1 MADGNLPSSVP
12 ATPIGR
18 RPVFERSR
26 GLANGNV
33 RVLGPNS
40 ASRRRGA
47 GPLLAFALAL
57 GTLLASAGSA
67 QYLEK
72 TLMLPDSFGSVSV
85 LASVAYSPAS
95 DRVYVGDE
103 SGSVLVVDATTL
115 AKLTR
120 IRAGIRQRVHSL
132 LPIPG
137 TDKLYAASDAGIK
150 VIDCTR
156 DSVVGE
162 VSMDGGCYMFAALD
176 SAGGKAY
183 YIGYDT
189 GYVAAAIDVTRDSV
203 VANVALGRDHV
214 TAACFNTR
222 NQKLYL
228 TDKWRHSRTL
238 SVVDTRGDSLLRTLT
253 MAEYPS
259 ALGYNP
265 VENKVYCGYFS
276 GVYIL
281 DGESDTLIGSGHALS
296 GGPGVIACD
305 PDANKVYCGIGGGES
320 RDVYILEGSTD
331 STVAILQAGMGP
343 RAMLYNPLDSNL
355 YVACGE
361 GYELSVIDGQADSV
375 LTHLAAGRMASFL
388 SIDAG
393 RNRVYCAAQDGLNVS
408 VTQGTSVTPVGVVY
422 TGFWPRD
429 VCYDSTGDK
438 VYVANWDPLGSLAVI
453 DCGTNEVRAN
463 VLVAGAPQ
471 SLCYNPLGHKIYS
484 ANTGSGSVGRISVI
498 DTDADTVLRTILT
511 ADEPIDVCYNLEGN
525 RVYCGHP
532 VEHLTVIDA
541 GPDTVAKLIP
551 MPSGGASLAYM
562 PMFDKLYYNLSV
574 PWTYH
579 LAVIDCA
586 SESLSAILYSP
597 GGSSRDA
604 YVGHPANGKVY
615 FASTETLKAISAV
628 GDTLVP
634 PSLRMTTQGSML
646 CWNSTNDKLYWAGGD
661 SVTVIDCAADTII
674 TAVSAGYS
682 GLFYDSG
689 DNRLYCSGQGT
700 VTVIDGATDEVLT
713 SIGVGPNA
721 WRMAYSPPQER
732 LYVANWVGSSVS
744 VIRTSPAGSSDED
757 PGQARPHYAS
767 LPTLVNT
774 LDDALRASGS
784 LYDATGRCVTRS
796 GNRHASGLC
805 LAPGVY
811 FLLRG
816 SGLPVRRLIVA
827 R

>member
-1 MADGNLPSSVP
+1 MRRQCLS
-12 ATPIGR
+12 IGDTR
-18 RPVFERSR
+18 
-26 GLANGNV
+26 LLV
-33 RVLGPNS
+33 RNS
-40 ASRRRGA
+40 AARNRA
-47 GPLLAFALAL
+47 AKAKVLAFVLAL
-57 GTLLASAGSA
+57 GALLASPLSA

-72 TLMLPDSFGSVSV
+72 TIMLPDSFGSVSF
-85 LASVAYSPAS
+85 LASIAYSPSS

-103 SGSVLVVDATTL
+103 GGSVLVVDATTL

-137 TDKLYAASDAGIK
+137 TAKLYAATDAGIK

-162 VSMDGGCYMFAALD
+162 VSMDGGCYMFAAFD

-189 GYVAAAIDVTRDSV
+189 GYVAAAVDVTRDSV
-203 VANVALGRDHV
+203 VANVALGRDYV
-214 TAACFNTR
+214 TAACFNTC

-228 TDKWRHSRTL
+228 TDKWRYSRRL
-238 SVVDTRGDSLLRTLT
+238 SIVDTRADSLLRTLT
-253 MAEYPS
+253 MAKYPS

-281 DGESDTLIGSGHALS
+281 DGESDTLIGQGHAMS
-296 GGPGVIACD
+296 GGPGVIGCNT
-305 PDANKVYCGIGGGES
+305 DANKVYCGIGGGES
-320 RDVYILEGSTD
+320 RDVYVLDGTTD
-331 STVAILQAGMGP
+331 STIAVVQVGSGP
-343 RAMLYNPLDSNL
+343 RAMLYNPLDSNV

-361 GYELSVIDGQADSV
+361 GYILSVIDGQADSEV
-375 LTHLAAGRMASFL
+375 AHLAAGRMASWL
-388 SIDAG
+388 TLDDT
-393 RNRVYCAAQDGLNVS
+393 RNRVYCAARDGLNVS
-408 VTQGTSVTPVGVVY
+408 VTHGTSVTPVGAIY

-429 VCYDSTGDK
+429 MCYDSVGDK
-438 VYVANWDPLGSLAVI
+438 VYVTNWDQLGCVAVI
-453 DCGTNEVRAN
+453 DCGTNEVRAS

-471 SLCYNPLGHKIYS
+471 SVCYNPLGNKIYC

-498 DTDADTVLRTILT
+498 DAGADTVLRTILT
-511 ADEPIDVCYNLEGN
+511 ADEPLDVCCNLERN

-532 VEHLTVIDA
+532 VEHVTVIDA
-541 GPDTVAKLIP
+541 GPDTVARLIP
-551 MPSGGASLAYM
+551 MPSGGSVLAYM

-586 SESLSAILYSP
+586 TESLSAILDCP
-597 GGSSRDA
+597 GGSRREA

-615 FASTETLKAISAV
+615 FASTETLKAIDANS
-628 GDTLVP
+628 DTLVP
-634 PSLRMTTQGSML
+634 PSLKMTTQANVIS
-646 CWNSTNDKLYWAGGD
+646 WNSANDKLYWAGGN
-661 SVTVIDCAADTII
+661 SVTIIDCAADTII
-674 TAVSAGYS
+674 TAVAAGS
-682 GLFYDSG
+682 SDLFYDSG

-721 WRMAYSPPQER
+721 WKMAYSPPQER

-744 VIRTSPAGSSDED
+744 VIRTSPAGSGDES

-767 LPTLVNT
+767 LSTLVNT
-774 LDDALRASGS
+774 MDDALRASGS
-784 LYDATGRCVTRS
+784 LYDATGRCVMRS
-796 GNRHASGLC
+796 GNRRASGLC